1 MKEKNDEKKV
11 LGLLGTALA
20 AAVLLAGCGLAES
33 DVPYAS
39 DMADNM
45 MAGIETGDYA
55 AFSRDFSDTL
65 KEEMDEDAFAALSET
80 LSSTVGAYESK
91 SFYQAADSKKDDV
104 VYTVVV
110 YKAKFSDEDA
120 DVLMTVSFSGA
131 QDSKKIEGLF
141 FNSPKL
147 RGE

>member
-1 MKEKNDEKKV
+1 MKKRV
-11 LGLLGTALA
+11 LGLLGAALA
-20 AAVLLAGCGLAES
+20 AAVLFAGCGLSES

-39 DMADNM
+39 NMVDNM
-45 MAGIETGDYA
+45 IAGIETGDYA

-65 KEEMDEDAFAALSET
+65 KKAMDEDAFAALAET
-80 LSSTVGAYESK
+80 LSSTVGDYESK
-91 SFYQAADSKKDDV
+91 SFSQAADSKKDDID
-104 VYTVVV
+104 YTVVV
-110 YKAKFSDEDA
+110 YKAKFSNEDA

-131 QDSKKIEGLF
+131 QGSKKIEGLF